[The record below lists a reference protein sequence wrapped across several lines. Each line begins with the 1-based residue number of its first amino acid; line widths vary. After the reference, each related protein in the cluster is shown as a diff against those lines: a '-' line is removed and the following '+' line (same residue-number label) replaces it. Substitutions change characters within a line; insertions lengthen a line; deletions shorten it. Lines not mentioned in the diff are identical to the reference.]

1 MARNN
6 RLLLE
11 RYIKEQYPDAVFDW
25 FIDTAGGTEL
35 QFWPSKDSD
44 ELFSCVIA
52 KGVLNNKM
60 PTILK
65 EL

>member
-25 FIDTAGGTEL
+25 FIDTAGGTVL
-35 QFWPSKDSD
+35 YFWPEKDSQ
-44 ELFSCVIA
+44 ELFSCSIK
-52 KGVLNNKM
+52 KGVLNNSK

-65 EL
+65 EF